1 MATQLPNSSGIM
13 RIRTGLSIAA
23 WVCSC
28 TLAATPPAAPPQST
42 PRSAVTS
49 FLEASSSGDYG
60 KAADYLDL
68 RRVPPRSRARQGPEL
83 ARKLEAV
90 LNSDAAFSVVKLSD
104 KPEGNPADD
113 PDPNREHAAQITQ
126 NGRMVNLDL
135 ERVTLK
141 PGSPPVWLF
150 SADTVAAL
158 PGLQLSSLSSVV
170 ESYLPRFMVSVRLL
184 ETPLWKWAALI
195 LLTLLLLLFSRLIDY
210 ILRFILKF
218 PEQRYRHLFGLP
230 WLEAVVQ
237 PLRVIFCLAVFGI
250 GVGFIDPSAIA
261 RLYIGRAMNLVLVWS
276 IAWCLIRLVGLF
288 MSHLESNLHTPHQ
301 LAERSML
308 RLGRRTAS
316 LTIVIFAILLVLE
329 NWGYNTATL
338 IAGLGVGGIAVA
350 LAAQQSIANIFGG
363 VSLIGDQPVR
373 IGEFGKF
380 GDMVGVVEDIGMRS
394 TRVRT
399 LNRTL
404 VSVPNANFA
413 GLNLENYSVRDKI
426 LFNPVFQ
433 VKRSTADEQL
443 RSLMDALG
451 KMLSQ
456 RKDVELALTPAR
468 LTGLSAA
475 AYSLELFCY
484 VRTADVDEF
493 YKIQSELLVAINRVF
508 TEAQVE
514 IV

>member
-1 MATQLPNSSGIM
+1 MPY
-13 RIRTGLSIAA
+13 RTGLSIAA
-23 WVCSC
+23 LVCSC
-28 TLAATPPAAPPQST
+28 TVAGALAATPPAPPPQST
-42 PRSAVTS
+42 PRSTATS
-49 FLEASSSGDYG
+49 FLEACNSGDYP
-60 KAADYLDL
+60 KAARYLDL
-68 RRVPPRSRARQGPEL
+68 RRIPSHLQGQQGPEL

-90 LNSDAAFSVVKLSD
+90 LNSDASFSVIKLSD
-104 KPEGNPADD
+104 KPEGNLADD
-113 PDPNREHAAQITQ
+113 PDPDREHAAQISQ
-126 NGRMVNLDL
+126 NGRPVNLDL
-135 ERVTLK
+135 ERITLK
-141 PGSPPVWLF
+141 AGSQPVWLF
-150 SADTVAAL
+150 SQDTVRAL
-158 PGLQLSSLSSVV
+158 PGLQVTSFSSAVQ
-170 ESYLPRFMVSVRLL
+170 SYLPRFLVSITLL

-195 LLTLLLLLFSRLIDY
+195 ILALLLVSFSRLIDR
-210 ILRFILKF
+210 LLAFVLKF
-218 PEQRYRHLFGLP
+218 PERRYRHLFRVP

-237 PLRVIFCLAVFGI
+237 PLRVIVCLAVLGV

-261 RLYIGRAMNLVLVWS
+261 RLYIGRAMELILVWS
-276 IAWCLIRLVGLF
+276 IAWCMIRLVSLF
-288 MSHLESNLHTPHQ
+288 LNHMEANLRAPQQ

-308 RLGRRTAS
+308 RLGRRAAN
-316 LTIVIFAILLVLE
+316 LTIVVFAILLVLE

-363 VSLIGDQPVR
+363 VSLIGDQPIR
-373 IGEFGKF
+373 IGEFGRF
-380 GDMVGVVEDIGMRS
+380 GDMLGVVEDIGMRS

-433 VKRSTADEQL
+433 VKRTISDEQL
-443 RSLMDALG
+443 RSLLESLG
-451 KMLSQ
+451 KMLSG
-456 RKDVELALTPAR
+456 RKDVELVPTPAR

-484 VRTADVDEF
+484 VRTADSDEF
-493 YKIQSELLVAINRVF
+493 YKIQSELLVSINRAF
-508 TEAQVE
+508 TEAGIE

>member
-1 MATQLPNSSGIM
+1 M
-13 RIRTGLSIAA
+13 RNRAGLSIAGF
-23 WVCSC
+23 VCSC
-28 TLAATPPAAPPQST
+28 TLSSALAAAPPPPPQST
-42 PRSAVTS
+42 PRSAVTA
-49 FLEASSSGDYG
+49 FLEACNSGDYPR
-60 KAADYLDL
+60 AAQYLDL
-68 RRVPPRSRARQGPEL
+68 RRIPPQSQSQQGPEL

-90 LNSDAAFSVVKLSD
+90 LNSESSFSVFKLSD

-113 PDPNREHAAQITQ
+113 PDPNREHAAQISQ
-126 NGRMVNLDL
+126 NGRTVDLDL

-141 PGSPPVWLF
+141 PASPPVWLF
-150 SADTVAAL
+150 SQDTVAAL
-158 PGLQLSSLSSVV
+158 PGLQVTSLSTALQ
-170 ESYLPRFMVSVRLL
+170 SYLPRFLVSIRLL
-184 ETPLWKWAALI
+184 ETPLWKWAALAI
-195 LLTLLLLLFSRLIDY
+195 LTLLLVILSRLIDR
-210 ILRFILKF
+210 ILVFVLKF
-218 PEQRYRHLFGLP
+218 PEQRYRHLFRVP
-230 WLEAVVQ
+230 WLEAVIR
-237 PLRVIFCLAVFGI
+237 PLRVVLCLVVLRI

-261 RLYIGRAMNLVLVWS
+261 RLYIGRAIELILVWS
-276 IAWCLIRLVGLF
+276 IAWCLIRLVSLF
-288 MSHLESNLHTPHQ
+288 LNHLEANLRAPQQ

-308 RLGRRTAS
+308 RLGRRTAN
-316 LTIVIFAILLVLE
+316 LTIVVFAVLVVLN

-363 VSLIGDQPVR
+363 VSLIGDQPIR

-399 LNRTL
+399 LSRTL

-413 GLNLENYSVRDKI
+413 ALSLENYSVRDKI

-433 VKRSTADEQL
+433 VKRTTGDDQL
-443 RSLMDALG
+443 RKLMESLAN
-451 KMLSQ
+451 MLSQ
-456 RKDVELALTPAR
+456 RKDVELVPTPVR

-484 VRTADVDEF
+484 VRSADIDEF
-493 YKIQSELLVAINRVF
+493 YKVQSELLLSINRVF
-508 TEAQVE
+508 AEAQIE